1 MIKRGNAFRC
11 INCGNVNVFNSK
23 YSDGVCC
30 MKCNGALVPMGEAIV
45 KESNKKVQGLSVK
58 FNVDTTELDA
68 ALEKAKLLKDTTED
82 HKKVL
87 IIQAKALIREEDV
100 KAEEDRIKS
109 ITGMRVCIINSR
121 YEVVG
126 IETELNNG

>member
-1 MIKRGNAFRC
+1 
-11 INCGNVNVFNSK
+11 
-23 YSDGVCC
+23 
-30 MKCNGALVPMGEAIV
+30 MGEAIV

-126 IETELNNG
+126 IETGLNNG